1 LGDVKSSQTF
11 NMDYS
16 WAPLSLALVYVILV
30 SLERGWVVGVLSA
43 GLLLAA
49 YGLYRGVY
57 WVTLR
62 LVNVV
67 FVPLLWWDTTRE
79 FLEWL
84 LEASPG
90 LEFLAP
96 DAADE
101 QAWCA
106 DHPRLMRDV
115 AGVSVTSGVA
125 GTRLRRR
132 ARWVRALQKDLGG
145 RYGVVGEVLR
155 GRWEPDLPSVYGS
168 DVLRYVAASVENGVR
183 ILGGGFADSGPPE
196 GEEETREQFLRRREK
211 CFYLLVATEEGDDVV
226 FPHLLGHLRQHS
238 LFRQR
243 DSALLLGL
251 RSRAVEWCRA
261 RGLVSWV
268 ADLAVASAVSFAME
282 LSTHESLTA
291 PRVEAAMEASP
302 LLSG

>member
-1 LGDVKSSQTF
+1 
-11 NMDYS
+11 MDYS
-16 WAPLSLALVYVILV
+16 LASLSLALVYVILV
-30 SLERGWVVGVLSA
+30 SLERGAGPGVLSVV
-43 GLLLAA
+43 LLACL
-49 YGLYRGVY
+49 YGLYRMVL
-57 WVTLR
+57 WVTIR
-62 LVNVV
+62 LANVV
-67 FVPLLWWDTTRE
+67 LVPLLWWDTTRNL
-79 FLEWL
+79 LEWL

-132 ARWVRALQKDLGG
+132 ARWVRALQRDLGG
-145 RYGVVGEVLR
+145 RFGVVGEVLR
-155 GRWEPDLPSVYGS
+155 GRWEPDLPSDHGS

-183 ILGGGFADSGPPE
+183 ILGGGFADIGPH
-196 GEEETREQFLRRREK
+196 EEEKETRERYLRRCEE
-211 CFYLLVATEEGDDVV
+211 CFYLLVSTEGGDDVV

-282 LSTHESLTA
+282 LSTHEVLTA

>member
-1 LGDVKSSQTF
+1 MIESL
-11 NMDYS
+11 
-16 WAPLSLALVYVILV
+16 ALLSLALVLFGLV
-30 SLERGWVVGVLSA
+30 YL
-43 GLLLAA
+43 
-49 YGLYRGVY
+49 LYR
-57 WVTLR
+57 VTR
-62 LVNVV
+62 WAVIRIVNVV
-67 FVPLLWWDTTRE
+67 LVPLLWWDTTRE

-101 QAWCA
+101 QTWVL
-106 DHPRLMRDV
+106 DHPRLMRGV

-145 RYGVVGEVLR
+145 RFGVVGEVLR
-155 GRWEPDLPSVYGS
+155 GRWEPDLPDEHGS

-183 ILGGGFADSGPPE
+183 ILGGGFADVSGPTE
-196 GEEETREQFLRRREK
+196 GEEETPEQASRRVEK
-211 CFYLLVATEEGDDVV
+211 GFYLLVATEAGDDVV

-282 LSTHESLTA
+282 FSTHEVLAA